1 MREFLTMCTRPLVR
15 DALEAF
21 VEQIETVC
29 KKISCGH
36 PINKEGVRKWSGVV
50 AGRNL
55 YTPVNG
61 SAAPHNIEMVIT
73 SRPSQPYK
81 GNHAMETSGI
91 IHSLSTRKGIKKYK
105 YKRPGIIV
113 IGDSLARGYAGEL
126 LHHVKQHYNVVGYT
140 KPNPGLSELLNTA
153 KEVSSKLT
161 KKDTV
166 IVLGGGLMIW
176 KETCMGKT

>member
-1 MREFLTMCTRPLVR
+1 MKCKNFWQCTRPLVR
-15 DALEAF
+15 DVLEAF

-36 PINKEGVRKWSGVV
+36 PINKEGVREWSDVV

-61 SAAPHNIEMVIT
+61 SAEPHNIETVIT

-81 GNHAMETSGI
+81 GNRAMETNGI
-91 IHSLSTRKGIKKYK
+91 IHSLSRRKGIKKYK
-105 YKRPGIIV
+105 DERPGIIV
-113 IGDSLARGYAGEL
+113 KGDSLARGCSGEL
-126 LHHVKQHYNVVGYT
+126 LHHVKQHYNVMGYT
-140 KPNPGLSELLNTA
+140 KHNAGLSELLNTA

-161 KKDTV
+161 KMTQ
-166 IVLGGGLMIW
+166 L
-176 KETCMGKT
+176 